1 MSTAENTTVDN
12 KTTIRAVFDELAKGN
27 GRALTDAMS
36 DDCRWTFPGVWSWA
50 GTWEPKTVV
59 VHDLLRPL
67 MAQFRGDYRMVADS
81 LLADG
86 DQVVVQARGAG
97 TTLDGE
103 PYPQTYCLIL
113 RMADGRITEVV
124 EHCDTAL
131 VERVLRPPAR

>member
-1 MSTAENTTVDN
+1 
-12 KTTIRAVFDELAKGN
+12 
-27 GRALTDAMS
+27 
-36 DDCRWTFPGVWSWA
+36 
-50 GTWEPKTVV
+50 VV

-81 LLADG
+81 VLADG
-86 DQVVVQARGAG
+86 DQVMVQARGVG

-131 VERVLRPPAR
+131 VERVLRPLAR